1 MKGITG
7 TSMQGREY
15 YKRPDKVKCNCKT
28 CEHCKQY
35 DKVHNRILC
44 GKWNEWKS
52 VAEDKKKRYCRWF
65 STIPQKQHGSECKV
79 DGVLIRF
86 LNKNLHFHTYYRKLP
101 DGEWVYQG
109 KVYAHSEQAAI
120 LKAFRGKGKHLPAKG
135 IVYEYKAEIHGED
148 IETIQTFG
156 KNNTP
161 KILWKKKI

>member
-28 CEHCKQY
+28 CENCKQY

-86 LNKNLHFHTYYRKLP
+86 LNKNLHFHVYYRKLP
-101 DGEWVYQG
+101 DGEWIYKG
-109 KVYAHSEQAAI
+109 KAYAHNEQAAI
-120 LKAFRGKGKHLPAKG
+120 LKMFRGKRKHLP
-135 IVYEYKAEIHGED
+135 VRDTYEYKAEVHGED
-148 IETIQTFG
+148 IETIQTYG
-156 KNNTP
+156 ENNIP
-161 KILWKKKI
+161 KIVWKKKI